1 MVFAD
6 ADKEERRL
14 RRKTTEAITALAEA
28 MSKKLAGQAEGKY
41 AGLVEGRLGK
51 AQRAYGKALSAL
63 EKDELEEAF
72 YSAQRGLLH
81 LELYDFHQGSMGP
94 TKGECLIDM
103 DGDTRESIGRL
114 SDALLQFKQLVEY
127 RNLDVSAEAKEKLGL
142 SAQYLQ
148 DSIEAFATG
157 DNTTAEAAVES
168 GLVWLSFASALVVGD
183 SSEFPRALMAPQG
196 KKDLG
201 KLLAMARDAG
211 MTLARS
217 AQEATTKK
225 LKANASLYKY
235 LDSALEAFIQSN
247 GKEMSKY
254 LELAGL
260 ENNLLQKTLTNTEHK
275 KEKRSNDFAEAPA
288 DAVEEIVRGQTKS
301 LADYEDKVAANLTTE
316 QKRVR
321 NVYGTVAKLRK
332 LTQKHSPDPAASTS
346 ILDSLEEELKFLK
359 NAADNEKWELASHHT
374 TKIKSIRREFKTFL
388 QESNLL

>member
-6 ADKEERRL
+6 DDKEERRL
-14 RRKTTEAITALAEA
+14 RKKATEAITALAEA
-28 MSKKLAGQAEGKY
+28 LSKKLAGQAEGKY
-41 AGLVEGRLGK
+41 AALVEGRLGK
-51 AQRAYGKALSAL
+51 AQRAYGKALTAM
-63 EKDELEEAF
+63 EKDELEEAY

-94 TKGECLIDM
+94 TKGDCLIDM
-103 DGDTRESIGRL
+103 EGETREGIGRL

-127 RNLDVSAEAKEKLGL
+127 RNLEISQQAKEKLGL

-148 DSIEAFATG
+148 DSIEALATG
-157 DNTTAEAAVES
+157 DNTAAEAAVEA

-183 SSEFPRALMAPQG
+183 SSELPRALLAPAG

-201 KLLAMARDAG
+201 KLLAMARDTG

-235 LDSALEAFIQSN
+235 LDSALGAFMQNN
-247 GKEMSKY
+247 GKELSKY

-260 ENNLLQKTLTNTEHK
+260 ENNLLQKTITNSEHN
-275 KEKRSNDFAEAPA
+275 KEKRSSDFTAAPA
-288 DAVEEIVRGQTKS
+288 DAIEEIVRGQTKA
-301 LADYEDKVAANLTTE
+301 LAEYEDKAAENLSTE

-321 NVYGTVAKLRK
+321 NVYSTVAKLRK
-332 LTQKHSPDPAASTS
+332 LTQKHSPDPAACAS
-346 ILDSLEEELKFLK
+346 ILDSLEDELKFLK

-388 QESNLL
+388 QDSNLL